1 MGCYLER
8 LTRIR
13 LLAVTG
19 QNEDAA
25 RLLDERA
32 HNMGEYLPSEIPW
45 ALERARVNER
55 LGNRDKA
62 AQNYAF
68 VARVWANADSSLQPV
83 VAEARA
89 ALRRLG
95 GEPRLVARN

>member
-1 MGCYLER
+1 MYAQAFKVGMRAPDDVSE
-8 LTRIR
+8 
-13 LLAVTG
+13 
-19 QNEDAA
+19 AA
-25 RLLDERA
+25 RLLDERTHFA
-32 HNMGEYLPSEIPW
+32 EYLPSETSW

-62 AQNYAF
+62 IQNYAF
-68 VARVWANADSSLQPV
+68 VARVWARADSALQPV

-95 GEPRLVARN
+95 GDPRLATAQD